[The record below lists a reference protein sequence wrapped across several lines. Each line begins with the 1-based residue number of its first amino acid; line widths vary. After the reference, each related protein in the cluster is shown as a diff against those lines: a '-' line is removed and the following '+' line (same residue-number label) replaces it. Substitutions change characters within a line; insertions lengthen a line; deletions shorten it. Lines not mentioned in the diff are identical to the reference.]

1 MNFVLVLKRLGKMQ
15 RKVWDVAK
23 VELLTISGVFYFLA
37 YFLRELF
44 AAEEMLSD
52 YLKNSILKSV
62 LSNGEE
68 AMVKIFGVLV

>member
-23 VELLTISGVFYFLA
+23 IELLTISGVFYFLA

-44 AAEEMLSD
+44 TVVVMPSD
-52 YLKNSILKSV
+52 YLKNRLLESAL
-62 LSNGEE
+62 
-68 AMVKIFGVLV
+68 